1 MLIYLMISL
10 IFISVIFI
18 CLDRVNL
25 FNTKIKTILRPS
37 EMIESSDFFKQFD
50 QCLSGST
57 NDLMTHYLHRVDD
70 GSSF

>member
-37 EMIESSDFFKQFD
+37 EMTESSDYFKRFNQ
-50 QCLSGST
+50 
-57 NDLMTHYLHRVDD
+57 
-70 GSSF
+70 